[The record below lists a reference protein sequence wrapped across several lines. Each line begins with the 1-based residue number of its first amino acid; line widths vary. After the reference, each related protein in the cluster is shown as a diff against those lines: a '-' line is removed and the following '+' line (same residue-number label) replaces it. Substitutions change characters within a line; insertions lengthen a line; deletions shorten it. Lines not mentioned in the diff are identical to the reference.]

1 MAFNKE
7 LRRRKIRYRI
17 RQKIKGSS
25 TLPRLAIFRSN
36 KFIYCQLIDDVN
48 NVTLATANSKEATIN
63 KKGSKTE
70 QAKEVGK
77 LIAERAQSANVS
89 RVVFDRGGY
98 LFHGRVKALSEGA
111 KEAGLTI

>member
-17 RQKIKGSS
+17 RQKIKGNAS
-25 TLPRLAIFRSN
+25 LPRLAIFRSN

-48 NVTLATANSKEATIN
+48 NVTLATANSKEATISQ
-63 KKGSKTE
+63 KGSKVE